1 MNDYPISYS
10 THLLCESRNEEKLR
24 ENMSSRK
31 RKILT
36 LEDHVNVVE
45 RLSKG
50 ESARSIT
57 LSLNVGKTQ
66 VQTIAKEK
74 DDILRR

>member
-1 MNDYPISYS
+1 M
-10 THLLCESRNEEKLR
+10 K
-24 ENMSSRK
+24 
-31 RKILT
+31 
-36 LEDHVNVVE
+36 VVE

-50 ESARSIT
+50 EPAQSIA

-74 DDILRR
+74 DDILHHWKDGENGDRKYGKKRKCGYEYLNEAV